1 MSDNDIRHQGSA
13 GNDALPDA
21 VVVEK
26 RHGFSIVWLI
36 PLVAA
41 LIGAWLAYKT
51 LSEQGPTITLTF
63 REGTGLE
70 AGKTKIKYKALE
82 VGVVETVQFG
92 PDLSDVIVT
101 ARMNKEVERHLGQDS
116 RFWVVRPRVGLGG
129 VSGLETVVSG
139 TYIEVEFGGGKPARA
154 FTGLEQPPIIR
165 ADTPGHRYLLLSDK
179 LGSIQ
184 RGSPIYFRDI
194 QVGEVLTTQLAEDKR
209 NVLVHVFV
217 NAPYDRL
224 VRDQSRFWKT
234 SGFEVSLGAQ
244 GIDVKMES
252 LLSVLLGGI
261 AFDTPTHDESSAPS
275 QGGAQFRLYDSFT
288 DIAESSYT
296 RRDFY
301 MMYFEGS
308 VRGLSVGAPVEV
320 RGLRIGKVT
329 EVKLD
334 IDLKTGNIRVPVT
347 VELELERILPPDKIK
362 QFDETFGALRAEGR
376 RPSMEHMV
384 KRGLRAQL
392 KTGSL
397 LTGQLFVELDFYPD
411 SPPLELVYGGP
422 HPEIPT
428 VPGALEAFQKTALDL
443 LDNLR
448 KLPMDR
454 IAQELLGTMQGAN
467 RLVNAPEWRSAIR
480 SLDATL
486 KDVRTLAQTADRQV
500 AALAADA
507 GKTLGA
513 ARNTLESVDPEAPL
527 MIDLANTLEELAA
540 AARSIRALSDHL
552 ERHPES
558 LLYGKGGPGP
568 GAKK

>member
-1 MSDNDIRHQGSA
+1 MSDNDIRHQGPS
-13 GNDALPDA
+13 GNDPVPDA

-26 RHGFSIVWLI
+26 RSGFSIVWLI

-51 LSEQGPTITLTF
+51 LSEQGPVITLAF

-139 TYIEVEFGGGKPARA
+139 TYIEVEFGGGKPART
-154 FTGLEQPPIIR
+154 FTGLEQPPIVR

-261 AFDTPTHDESSAPS
+261 AFDSPAHDESSAPS
-275 QGGAQFRLYDSFT
+275 QNGAQFRLYDSVA

-296 RRDFY
+296 RRDPY

-308 VRGLSVGAPVEV
+308 VRGLSVGAPVEI

-334 IDLKTGNIRVPVT
+334 VDLKTGNIRVPVM
-347 VELELERILPPDKIK
+347 VELELERILPPDLMK
-362 QFDETFGALRAEGR
+362 QFDETYGALRAEGR
-376 RPSMEHMV
+376 RPGMEHMV

-422 HPEIPT
+422 QPEIPT

-448 KLPMDR
+448 KLPLDR

-467 RLVNAPEWRSAIR
+467 RLVNAPEWRAAIR

-540 AARSIRALSDHL
+540 AARSIRTLSDHL

-558 LLYGKGGPGP
+558 LLYGKGGPAP

>member
-1 MSDNDIRHQGSA
+1 MSDNDIRYQDPS
-13 GNDALPDA
+13 GNDPVPDA

-26 RHGFSIVWLI
+26 RSGFSIVWLI

-70 AGKTKIKYKALE
+70 AGKTKIKYKALD
-82 VGVVETVQFG
+82 VGVVKTVRFS
-92 PDLSDVIVT
+92 PDLSAVIVT
-101 ARMNKEVERHLGQDS
+101 AEMNKEVERQLGENS
-116 RFWVVRPRVGLGG
+116 RFWVVRPRLGLGG

-139 TYIEVEFGGGKPARA
+139 TYIEMEFGGGNPARA
-154 FTGLEQPPIIR
+154 FTGLAQPPIVR
-165 ADTPGHRYLLLSDK
+165 ADTPGRRYLLLTDK

-194 QVGEVLTTQLAEDKR
+194 QVGEVLTTQLAEDNR
-209 NVLVHVFV
+209 SVLVHVFV

-252 LLSVLLGGI
+252 LLSLLLGGI
-261 AFDTPTHDESSAPS
+261 AFDTSIHDESGAPS
-275 QGGAQFRLYDSFT
+275 QDGAQFRLYDSVT

-296 RRDFY
+296 RRDSY
-301 MMYFEGS
+301 MMNFEGS

-320 RGLRIGKVT
+320 RGLKIGKVT

-334 IDLKTGNIRVPVT
+334 VDLKTGNIRVPVA
-347 VELELERILPPDKIK
+347 VELELERILPPDLMK
-362 QFDETFGALRAEGR
+362 QFDETYGALRAEGR
-376 RPSMEHMV
+376 RPGMEHMV

-392 KTGSL
+392 RTGSL

-422 HPEIPT
+422 YPEIPT
-428 VPGALEAFQKTALDL
+428 VPGALEAFQKTALDIL
-443 LDNLR
+443 NSLR
-448 KLPMDR
+448 KLPLDQ
-454 IAQELLGTMQGAN
+454 IANELLGTMQGTN
-467 RLVNAPEWRSAIR
+467 RLVNAPELRATIR

-486 KDVRTLAQTADRQV
+486 KDVRTLAKTTDRQV
-500 AALAADA
+500 ATLASDA
-507 GKTLGA
+507 GKTLGTV
-513 ARNTLESVDPEAPL
+513 RNTLESVDPEAPL
-527 MIDLANTLEELAA
+527 MVDLGNMLEELAA

-552 ERHPES
+552 DRHPES
-558 LLYGKGGPGP
+558 LLYGKGGPG
-568 GAKK
+568 AKK

>member
-1 MSDNDIRHQGSA
+1 MSDSDSRHPDLNGS
-13 GNDALPDA
+13 DSLPDA
-21 VVVEK
+21 VVEK
-26 RHGFSIVWLI
+26 RRGLSIVWLI

-70 AGKTKIKYKALE
+70 AGKTKIKYKALD
-82 VGVVETVQFG
+82 VGVVETVRFS
-92 PDLSDVIVT
+92 PDLSEIIVT
-101 ARMNKEVERHLGQDS
+101 ARMNKEVERHLGENS
-116 RFWVVRPRVGLGG
+116 RFWVVRPRLGFGG

-139 TYIEVEFGGGKPARA
+139 TYIEVEFGDGNPARA
-154 FTGLEQPPIIR
+154 FAGLEQPPIVR
-165 ADTPGHRYLLLSDK
+165 TDTPGHRYLLLTDR

-224 VRDQSRFWKT
+224 VRDHSRFWKT

-244 GIDVKMES
+244 GIDVRMES

-261 AFDTPTHDESSAPS
+261 AFDTSVHDEMDSPS
-275 QGGAQFRLYDSFT
+275 RDGTQFRLYDSFA

-296 RRDFY
+296 RRDSY
-301 MMYFEGS
+301 LMYFEGS

-320 RGLRIGKVT
+320 RGLKIGKVT

-334 IDLKTGNIRVPVT
+334 IDLKTGNIRVPVL
-347 VELELERILPPDKIK
+347 VELELERILSADQVK
-362 QFDETFGALRAEGR
+362 QFDETYGALRAEGR
-376 RPSMEHMV
+376 RPGMEHMV
-384 KRGLRAQL
+384 KHGLRAQL

-411 SPPLELVYGGP
+411 SPPLELVYGGQY
-422 HPEIPT
+422 PEIPT
-428 VPGALEAFQKTALDL
+428 VPGTLEAFQKTAMDILN
-443 LDNLR
+443 NLR
-448 KLPMDR
+448 KLPLDQ
-454 IAQELLGTMQGAN
+454 IANELLGTMQGAN
-467 RLVNAPEWRSAIR
+467 RLVNAPEWRATIR

-486 KDVRTLAQTADRQV
+486 KDVRALARTADRQV
-500 AALAADA
+500 AALAVDA

-513 ARNTLESVDPEAPL
+513 ARNTLESLDPEAPL
-527 MIDLANTLEELAA
+527 MVDLANTLEELAA
-540 AARSIRALSDHL
+540 AARSIRALSDYL
-552 ERHPES
+552 DRHPES
-558 LLYGKGGPGP
+558 LLYGKGGPRP
-568 GAKK
+568 GAKQ

>member
-1 MSDNDIRHQGSA
+1 MSDNDIQHQGPS
-13 GNDALPDA
+13 GNDSLPDA

-26 RHGFSIVWLI
+26 RSGFSIVWLI

-41 LIGAWLAYKT
+41 LVGAWLAYKT
-51 LSEQGPTITLTF
+51 LSEQGPIINLTF

-70 AGKTKIKYKALE
+70 AGKTKIKYKALD
-82 VGVVETVQFG
+82 VGVVETVRFS
-92 PDLSDVIVT
+92 PDLSHVIVMV
-101 ARMNKEVERHLGQDS
+101 RMNKEVEQHLGANS
-116 RFWVVRPRVGLGG
+116 RFWVVRPRIELSG

-139 TYIEVEFGGGKPARA
+139 TYIEVEFDDGNPTRV
-154 FTGLEQPPIIR
+154 FTGLAQPPIVR
-165 ADTPGHRYLLLSDK
+165 ADTPGRRYLLLTDQ

-194 QVGEVLTTQLAEDKR
+194 QVGEVLTTQLAEDNR
-209 NVLVHVFV
+209 SVLVHVFV
-217 NAPYDRL
+217 NEPYDRL

-244 GIDVKMES
+244 GIDVRMES
-252 LLSVLLGGI
+252 LLSLLLGGI
-261 AFDTPTHDESSAPS
+261 AFDTPAVHDDSGAPS
-275 QGGAQFRLYDSFT
+275 RDGARFRLYDSFS

-296 RRDFY
+296 RRDSY
-301 MMYFEGS
+301 LMYFEGS

-320 RGLRIGKVT
+320 RGLKIGKVT
-329 EVKLD
+329 DVKLD
-334 IDLKTGNIRVPVT
+334 IDLKTGNIRVPVV
-347 VELELERILPPDKIK
+347 VELELERILPPDLMK
-362 QFDETFGALRAEGR
+362 QYDQTYGALRSEGR
-376 RPSMEHMV
+376 RPGMEHMV
-384 KRGLRAQL
+384 KRGLRGQL

-422 HPEIPT
+422 YPEVPT
-428 VPGALEAFQKTALDL
+428 VPGALEAFQKTALDIL
-443 LDNLR
+443 NSLR
-448 KLPMDR
+448 KLPLDQ
-454 IAQELLGTMQGAN
+454 IANELLGTMQGTN
-467 RLVNAPEWRSAIR
+467 RLINAPELRATIR

-500 AALAADA
+500 AVLAADA

-527 MIDLANTLEELAA
+527 MVDLANTLEELAA

-558 LLYGKGGPGP
+558 LLYGKGGPG
-568 GAKK
+568 AKK